1 MTLRDEWQR
10 LDSDT
15 RKWLLDN
22 AGCVLAPSTITAVVQ
37 QNSERHIDVDRHGQ
51 MILSREDLDF
61 IREKGTGVGAGQVN
75 EEFQFNDATQRN
87 RQLNGQGIRRQMT
100 SNGNTQGVMMR
111 PPKRKQ
117 GFQCQA
123 ASC

>member
-1 MTLRDEWQR
+1 MTLRDEWER

-61 IREKGTGVGAGQVN
+61 IREKGTAVGAGQVN
-75 EEFQFNDATQRN
+75 EEFQFKDATQ
-87 RQLNGQGIRRQMT
+87 
-100 SNGNTQGVMMR
+100 
-111 PPKRKQ
+111 PE
-117 GFQCQA
+117 
-123 ASC
+123 